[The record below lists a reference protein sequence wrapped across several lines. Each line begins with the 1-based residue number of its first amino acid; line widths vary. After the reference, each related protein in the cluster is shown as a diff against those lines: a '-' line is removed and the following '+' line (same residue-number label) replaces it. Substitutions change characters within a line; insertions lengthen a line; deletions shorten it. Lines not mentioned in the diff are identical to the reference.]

1 MNIRHAVATSA
12 IALAAIAVL
21 PSAASASTNLL
32 VNGSFET
39 GNFSGWTLS
48 GPANDGFPATV
59 IKYND
64 PVPYPNGAFGEA
76 IPTANAATLSPDPA
90 GDFAAYFVS
99 DASNQTLSQSTFLNV
114 GTYNIGFSAYVPF
127 NGQANPVNA
136 FFAATVGGNSIVS
149 FLVGS
154 ETAGSWVNYTG
165 VADITVAGNY
175 DTSFEF
181 QTPNTDPGHNQGAA
195 KDVVI
200 DQVYLTAT
208 SAVPEPAMWAMFLAG
223 FGGIGFMMRNARRK
237 GAVARA

>member
-1 MNIRHAVATSA
+1 MNIRHALAASA

-48 GPANDGFPATV
+48 GPANDGYPATV
-59 IKYND
+59 IKYNN

-90 GDFAAYFVS
+90 GNFAAYFVS
-99 DASNQTLSQSTFLNV
+99 DASNQTLSQTTYLTV

-136 FFAATVGGNSIVS
+136 YFAATVGGDPIVS

-154 ETAGSWVNYTG
+154 ETAGNWVNYTG
-165 VADITVAGNY
+165 VADITTAGNY
-175 DTSFEF
+175 QTAFTF
-181 QTPNTDPGHNQGAA
+181 QTPASDPGVGQGEA

-208 SAVPEPAMWAMFLAG
+208 SAVPEPATWAMFLLG
-223 FGGIGFMMRNARRK
+223 FGSIGFMMRGARRK
-237 GAVARA
+237 GAAASA